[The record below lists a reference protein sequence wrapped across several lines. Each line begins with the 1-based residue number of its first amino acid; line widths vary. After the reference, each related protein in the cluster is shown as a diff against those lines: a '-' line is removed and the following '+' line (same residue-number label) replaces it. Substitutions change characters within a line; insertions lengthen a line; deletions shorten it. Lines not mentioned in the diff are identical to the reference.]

1 LTDLQKPYVDFTFK
15 RIFGSEETKNTV
27 LLPFL
32 NEILRKTEVTPLTT
46 IKLLNPYIDREMLL
60 DKQSIL
66 DIRAQG
72 DGGKQINLEI
82 QVATEREGMSKRS
95 LYYWSRMYGWQLRK
109 RQPYGDLKK
118 TIAINILNFNMKE
131 LSEEDPFHNVFH
143 LREYTSGKTL
153 CDDLELHFLE
163 LPKLEKFPYN
173 TTDRLIKWLFFIKG
187 EPKERWRELKMDNP
201 GIEQAMEALEFL
213 SQNPEARTLYEMREK
228 AKRDEVSAIVS
239 AERRGKAEG
248 REEGRE
254 EGKILVARNL
264 LSKGNLSIK
273 EIGEVTGLPISE
285 IEKLKQQFR

>member
-1 LTDLQKPYVDFTFK
+1 VNNLTDLLKPYVDFTFK

-32 NEILRKTEVTPLTT
+32 NEVLKKTEAPFTT
-46 IKLLNPYIDREMLL
+46 IKLLNPYIDREMVL

-131 LSEEDPFHNVFH
+131 LSEDDPFHNVFH
-143 LREYTSGKTL
+143 LRECTSGKTL

-173 TTDRLIKWLFFIKG
+173 TTDRLIRWLFFIKG
-187 EPKERWRELKMDNP
+187 EPRERWRELKMDNP

-213 SQNPEARTLYEMREK
+213 SQNPEARALYEMREK
-228 AKRDEVSAIVS
+228 AQRDEISAIVS
-239 AERRGKAEG
+239 AERRGKAE
-248 REEGRE
+248 
-254 EGKILVARNL
+254 VAKKL
-264 LSKGNLSIK
+264 LSRGTLSIT
-273 EIGEVTGLPISE
+273 EIAEVTGFPKLE
-285 IEKLKQQFR
+285 IEKLKKQLH